1 LLRSR
6 RSDVRTAVLAF
17 GELFYPQ
24 GSRRDILA
32 SAGLSSAHISDAVRL
47 LESGAAL
54 SELEA
59 VLNPGLG
66 SVPFL

>member
-1 LLRSR
+1 M
-6 RSDVRTAVLAF
+6 
-17 GELFYPQ
+17 Y
-24 GSRRDILA
+24 DIKTLYEAA
-32 SAGLSSAHISDAVRL
+32 SVADAVRL